1 MAPQK
6 RMMLKADVN
15 RIYDEEVYSEQ
26 KIREEKFFVR
36 PSRRRKMK
44 KGKLFSVGMGLDLP
58 FCIIILVLLTIGMIM
73 MFSASYAYAYYNQ
86 GDSYY
91 YLVRQLIFAVIGV
104 GIMFVLSF
112 FNYNKLHK
120 VAPVVLA
127 ISYLCLLV
135 VLVLP
140 GSEGVKRWIPL
151 GIFNIQPSEIAKF
164 AIILFFSHWCSKY
177 YNKMQFARYSVLPGI
192 IVFGSTAL
200 LLFLEPHYS
209 GITNK
214 MLAKSVKKVML
225 AVPDAKK
232 YFDKNVDFVITGN
245 PVRQEILTAK
255 KEESRKELGLD
266 NRPVVLSFGGS
277 LGARKINEA
286 VADLVARSGIDGR
299 YQHIHAYGSY
309 GDWFPQLVEEK
320 GTDIADCPNLD
331 IRPYID
337 NMPTC
342 MAAADLVISRAGAIT
357 LSEIQ
362 AMGKPAILI
371 PSPNVAENHQY
382 HNAMALVNAGAADI
396 IEEKDLTGAALMRKT
411 DKMLL
416 NPEKLEKYSENSRK
430 MAITDANE
438 RIYSVVK
445 KVLGLV

>member
-1 MAPQK
+1 MQ
-6 RMMLKADVN
+6 N
-15 RIYDEEVYSEQ
+15 FQ
-26 KIREEKFFVR
+26 
-36 PSRRRKMK
+36 K
-44 KGKLFSVGMGLDLP
+44 KGKKIMKVLLAGGGTAGHINPALAIAGYIKNKRNDAEFLFIGNRGGMEQRLVPQAGFDIKSITISGFKRSFSPKSMLENVKTVSRTFTSSREAKKIIVEFKP
-58 FCIIILVLLTIGMIM
+58 VICIGTGGYVSGPVIRTAAKMGIPCIIHEQN
-73 MFSASYAYAYYNQ
+73 AY
-86 GDSYY
+86 
-91 YLVRQLIFAVIGV
+91 
-104 GIMFVLSF
+104 
-112 FNYNKLHK
+112 
-120 VAPVVLA
+120 P
-127 ISYLCLLV
+127 
-135 VLVLP
+135 
-140 GSEGVKRWIPL
+140 
-151 GIFNIQPSEIAKF
+151 
-164 AIILFFSHWCSKY
+164 
-177 YNKMQFARYSVLPGI
+177 
-192 IVFGSTAL
+192 
-200 LLFLEPHYS
+200 

-320 GTDIADCPNLD
+320 GTDIADCSNLD

-342 MAAADLVISRAGAIT
+342 MAAADLVICRAGAIT

>member
-1 MAPQK
+1 LQ
-6 RMMLKADVN
+6 N
-15 RIYDEEVYSEQ
+15 FQ
-26 KIREEKFFVR
+26 
-36 PSRRRKMK
+36 K
-44 KGKLFSVGMGLDLP
+44 KGKKIMKVLLAGGGTAGHINPALAIAGYIKNKRNDAEFLFIGNRGGMEQRLVPQAGFEIKSITISGFKRSFSPKSMLENVKTVSRTFTSSREAKKIIAEFKPDICIGTGGYVSGP
-58 FCIIILVLLTIGMIM
+58 VIRTAAKMGIPCIIHEQN
-73 MFSASYAYAYYNQ
+73 AY
-86 GDSYY
+86 
-91 YLVRQLIFAVIGV
+91 
-104 GIMFVLSF
+104 
-112 FNYNKLHK
+112 
-120 VAPVVLA
+120 P
-127 ISYLCLLV
+127 
-135 VLVLP
+135 
-140 GSEGVKRWIPL
+140 
-151 GIFNIQPSEIAKF
+151 
-164 AIILFFSHWCSKY
+164 
-177 YNKMQFARYSVLPGI
+177 
-192 IVFGSTAL
+192 
-200 LLFLEPHYS
+200 

-255 KEESRKELGLD
+255 KEESRKKLGLD

-320 GTDIADCPNLD
+320 GTDIADCSNLD

-342 MAAADLVISRAGAIT
+342 MAAADLVICRAGAIT